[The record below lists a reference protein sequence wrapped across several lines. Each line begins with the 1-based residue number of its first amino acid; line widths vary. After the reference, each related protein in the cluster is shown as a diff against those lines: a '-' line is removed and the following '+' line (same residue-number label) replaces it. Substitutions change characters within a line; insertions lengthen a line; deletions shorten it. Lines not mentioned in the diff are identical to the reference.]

1 MPPEQVAGF
10 DKTYEEK
17 LEPLLK
23 GYGVVESNRPIRT
36 EIDSAFSRLYE
47 FESPAEA
54 AAMMEA
60 FRGDP
65 EWFEQWRKLGLIRGA
80 FSHYETPAGPGKDVG
95 AGEGQPVLAGRGRAL
110 WRNYDGADG
119 LPVTEVRS
127 IVQDTRGHLWFGSWG
142 GGVSRYDGRA
152 FSTYTKNDVLWRNI
166 VYSVV
171 ADREGNIWIPDG
183 RRVSL
188 HSALA
193 LDLRSI
199 APRHKPTHRSSVRTR
214 CRTTGKRLRRSGALH
229 LDCR

>member
-47 FESPAEA
+47 FESPA
-54 AAMMEA
+54 
-60 FRGDP
+60 
-65 EWFEQWRKLGLIRGA
+65 
-80 FSHYETPAGPGKDVG
+80 GPGKDVG

-127 IVQDTRGHLWFGSWG
+127 IFQDTRGHLWFGSWG

-193 LDLRSI
+193 LDLPSI